1 MEKFSRVAK
10 NAILGDG
17 TIRVNKDTAAMTY
30 ISTDLKLLEHK
41 EKLLNEEGL
50 SVTVKKTQTS
60 GYGGTKTIYVYAT
73 TPSEAIKEAVDVGI
87 ETLLQDLT
95 KEDLYLWYLDDGSW
109 HKNANTMHLYSNMLD
124 EHQSNILM
132 NRIEELYGVRPRLNT
147 DRKQDGRSF
156 YYLYFSRELVRI
168 FRPEIKAYLMKYKI
182 DSMYY
187 KFGGLDYVEEKPRF
201 LSDEEVRTIRSLSKE
216 GNSIKEVALLTGKTY
231 DQTKR
236 VISRNS
242 YKNVI

>member
-17 TIRVNKDTAAMTY
+17 TIRANKDTAAMTY

-73 TPSEAIKEAVDVGI
+73 TPSKAIKEAVDVGI

-124 EHQSNILM
+124 EEQSNILM
-132 NRIEELYGVRPRLNT
+132 NRIKELYGVKPRLNT

-156 YYLYFSRELVRI
+156 YYLYFPRELVRV
-168 FRPEIKAYLMKYKI
+168 FRPELKAYLMKYEI

-187 KFGGLDYVEEKPRF
+187 KFGGLDYVEEKPRY
-201 LSDEEVRTIRSLSKE
+201 LSDEEVRTIRMLSEE
-216 GNSIKEVALLTGKTY
+216 GNSIDEVATLTGKTY
-231 DQTKR
+231 DQAKR
-236 VISRNS
+236 VISRSS
-242 YKNVI
+242 YKNVV